1 MNAVLRILGEAGTQ
15 DGDKIGIDTKKHV
28 WQVAAVLAALI
39 SGATY
44 VPIDVQQPDKR
55 KEKIIRSAD
64 IKLLFSEAG
73 NEDLEQYCNVV
84 DIHSLKPEPTESLP
98 IDKIDYDRPAYII
111 FTSGTTGEPKGV
123 IMTHR
128 ATSNTIADVNETYAV
143 GERDVFLGLVKFII

>member
-1 MNAVLRILGEAGTQ
+1 MPEKQEVQEWYGRNARVCLLYTSQ

-64 IKLLFSEAG
+64 IKLLFAEAG

-128 ATSNTIADVNETYAV
+128 ATSNTIADRCV
-143 GERDVFLGLVKFII
+143 